1 MLQKPQAW
9 DSRHFF
15 SLGLLRSSACQG
27 VLLLATHPWP
37 TLLWRRPL
45 AMFKRLGCVCVCVV
59 CLPLLARFPLP
70 SDFLASYKGPEQEA
84 IIITRNQQVCY
95 LTLQVSPPAGA
106 PQGLPSFFFFRRQCP
121 QVSPCCLIRSFMDKQ
136 WLFSLTALSS
146 SVSGP

>member
-9 DSRHFF
+9 NRRHFF

-45 AMFKRLGCVCVCVV
+45 AMFKRLGCVCVCGVSSSSSTFSSS
-59 CLPLLARFPLP
+59 LRFLG
-70 SDFLASYKGPEQEA
+70 FLQGTQQEA
-84 IIITRNQQVCY
+84 IIITRNQQVCC